1 MAPMIVH
8 RFVVMMV
15 RFVTLIYT
23 WVIYSVITS
32 CVDCR
37 SMMMNGRSMAMDG
50 RSVMVMYYW
59 CRTVY
64 HWCVVVNYNWSRM
77 VNYNWSRFGD
87 YDRLCY
93 YNWFGN
99 CDQMINYSS
108 YDSSCDEGS
117 NS

>member
-1 MAPMIVH
+1 MAPMIAH

-23 WVIYSVITS
+23 WVIYFVITS

-37 SMMMNGRSMAMDG
+37 SMMMNGRS
-50 RSVMVMYYW
+50 VMVMYYW
-59 CRTVY
+59 CRTMY
-64 HWCVVVNYNWSRM
+64 HWSVVVNYHWSWM
-77 VNYNWSRFGD
+77 VNDYWSRFGD

-99 CDQMINYSS
+99 CDQMINDSS
-108 YDSSCDEGS
+108 YDSTCDEGS